1 MKQDLHVALEHK
13 HPVEAAALFPAG
25 GGLVGVTVA
34 GLNILRVHRV
44 HGTRAK
50 WLVCLIIRKYRY

>member
-1 MKQDLHVALEHK
+1 MALEHE

-44 HGTRAK
+44 HGTRAE